1 MAGVYDNG
9 VYRYGIRRG
18 GIRIIPRFF
27 SSWPDRKS
35 FTSTV
40 AFTSDSK
47 CFATF
52 VGMAEEYRSVL
63 PPYHLISACSHFIWR
78 CFSRPAGLG
87 PGRARGT
94 GGN

>member
-1 MAGVYDNG
+1 MSIFDARPNLATPGD
-9 VYRYGIRRG
+9 YGTVIF
-18 GIRIIPRFF
+18 P
-27 SSWPDRKS
+27 PS
-35 FTSTV
+35 FGEFYET
-40 AFTSDSK
+40 
-47 CFATF
+47 FA
-52 VGMAEEYRSVL
+52 GMAEEYRSVL